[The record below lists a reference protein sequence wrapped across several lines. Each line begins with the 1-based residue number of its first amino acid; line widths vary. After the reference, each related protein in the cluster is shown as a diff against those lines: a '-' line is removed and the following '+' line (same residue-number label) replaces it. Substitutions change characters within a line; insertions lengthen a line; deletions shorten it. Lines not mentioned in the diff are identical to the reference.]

1 MGAARRRDSHGAH
14 GVMAGNDT
22 RNRTVATTAADVPTP
37 DPWLLCRSDHD
48 PASRA
53 ASESLFA
60 LANGALGVRGGCEE
74 GASASQGCFLAGVWE
89 RSAIH
94 YHERFTGFATHTD
107 TRLPVAD
114 ACRIRVWLGDQRVN
128 PDAAPFHPVAREL
141 DLHNGCCR
149 RTLRWQAAAGG
160 CIEIT
165 AERVVPLDHP
175 ALLAIRYH
183 VRSIDYRGPIRLE
196 SAIDTTR
203 GAAAQGNDP
212 RIGAVVDGGLQTH
225 AGAATTALAWVAQH
239 TCGSAIRLVCAQTHR
254 LPAAAGLTSGAAG
267 YTPAGAFQ
275 TFHGELQPGTSVVL
289 EKFAT
294 WAWSEPGADVE
305 TDPVLLA
312 DAGTALAAAG
322 QAGFP
327 SLLAGQ
333 AERLRTLWTA
343 ADLAIDGAPDVEQA
357 LRFNLFQLFQSG
369 SRSDACSMAAK
380 GLTGEGY
387 EGHCFWDTEAF
398 ALPALVQ
405 VAPDLARHLLVWRYR
420 TLDRARAHARELD
433 HPRGALY
440 AWRTISGDEC
450 SAYFPGGSAQY
461 HINAAIAWA
470 IRLYADVTGDDGF
483 LRTMGAE
490 MLFET
495 ARIWLAIGHHDARR
509 GGAFCLCEV
518 TGPDE
523 YSALVDN
530 NHYTNR
536 MAQRHLRD
544 ALVTARWLAEQHPA
558 DYAALADRIALT
570 PDELAAWQRAAEAMY
585 LPVDAALGVF
595 PQDDG
600 FLDKPRLTDAEMH
613 EAALRPLLLHRHPL
627 TIYRHQ
633 VCKQAD
639 VVLALMLA
647 GDTVHA
653 RAKRRN
659 FDYYEPLTLHDSTLS
674 ASTFSVVA
682 SEVGHAAKAYR
693 YFLDTLRVDLDD
705 THGNA
710 AHGLHMAAMAGSWL
724 ALTWGFGGLR
734 VDASGLA
741 LAPRLP
747 RAWRGYRF
755 AIAWRN
761 ARLQVEIAADAV
773 RYRLLQGEEL
783 AFRHHQQPQHLRRG
797 QTLVLPIP
805 PFALPALRAVVFDL
819 DGVIAD
825 TAGLHRA
832 AWQALAADIRVPFD
846 ETIAERLKGV
856 DRMGSLAILLEGA
869 DRPYGEAEKAA
880 LAARK
885 NAHYVELASRLTPDD
900 LLPGARAALQ
910 SVRAAGLR
918 VALASASR
926 NAPLLLERL
935 ALADAFD
942 YVVDAR
948 RISHPKPHPEI
959 FLAAAAGLGLP
970 PQECIGVED
979 ARAGIS
985 AIHAAG
991 MPAVGIGDARHLF
1004 EADVLLPNLAAFDID
1019 RITKTCG
1026 VPARPSADATT

>member
-1 MGAARRRDSHGAH
+1 MSA
-14 GVMAGNDT
+14 
-22 RNRTVATTAADVPTP
+22 P
-37 DPWLLCRSDHD
+37 DPWALRRSDRD
-48 PASRA
+48 LADRAS
-53 ASESLFA
+53 SESLFA
-60 LANGALGVRGGCEE
+60 LANGTLGVRGGCEE

-94 YHERFTGFATHTD
+94 YHERFTGFAAHTD

-114 ACRIRVWLGDQRVN
+114 ACRIRVWLGAEQVN
-128 PDAAPFHPVAREL
+128 PDAAPFHPVEREL
-141 DLHNGCCR
+141 DLRNGCLR
-149 RTLRWQAAAGG
+149 RTLRWRAAAGG
-160 CIEIT
+160 SVEIV
-165 AERVVPLDHP
+165 AERVVPLDTP
-175 ALLAIRYH
+175 ALLAIRYR

-203 GAAAQGNDP
+203 GAAAQGDDP
-212 RIGAVVDGGLQTH
+212 RIGATVDGGLQTH
-225 AGAATTALAWVAQH
+225 AGAATAELAWVAQH
-239 TCGSAIRLVCAQTHR
+239 TCGSAIRLVCAQAHR
-254 LPAAAGLTSGAAG
+254 LPGAAGLTHGAAS
-267 YTPAGAFQ
+267 YAPAGAIQ
-275 TFHGELQPGTSVVL
+275 TFHGELQPGASVVL

-294 WAWSEPGADVE
+294 WTWSDPGADAE

-312 DAGTALAAAG
+312 GAKAALATAG

-333 AERLRTLWTA
+333 AERLQTLWAT
-343 ADLAIDGAPDVEQA
+343 ADLAIDGAPDVAQA

-369 SRSDACSMAAK
+369 PRSDACSMAAK

-405 VAPDLARHLLVWRYR
+405 VAPDVARHLLVWRYR

-433 HPRGALY
+433 HPHGALY

-470 IRLYADVTGDDGF
+470 VRLYVDITGDDGF

-495 ARIWLAIGHHDARR
+495 ARIWMAIGHHDARR

-544 ALVTARWLAEQHPA
+544 AVATAQWLAQRFPA
-558 DYAALADRIALT
+558 DYSQLSTRIGLQA
-570 PDELAAWQRAAEAMY
+570 DELAAWQRAADAMY

-600 FLDKPRLTDAEMH
+600 FLDKPRLDAADMRDP
-613 EAALRPLLLHRHPL
+613 ALRPLLLHRHPL

-647 GDTVHA
+647 GEAVHPA
-653 RAKRRN
+653 AKRRN

-682 SEVGHAAKAYR
+682 SEVGYAEKAYR

-705 THGNA
+705 LHGNA

-734 VDASGLA
+734 VSGAGLA

-747 RAWRGYRF
+747 QAWHGYRF
-755 AIAWRN
+755 AVGWHD
-761 ARLQVEIAADAV
+761 ARLRVEVGADAV
-773 RYRLLQGEEL
+773 RYTLLHGNEL
-783 AFRHHQQPQHLRRG
+783 AFTHHGQPQHLRAG
-797 QTLVLPIP
+797 ESLTLPNPAP
-805 PFALPALRAVVFDL
+805 PRAVEAVIFDL
-819 DGVIAD
+819 DGVLAD
-825 TAGLHRA
+825 TARLHRA
-832 AWQALAADIRVPFD
+832 AWRELAEEIGAPFD
-846 ETIAERLKGV
+846 DDLAERMKGV
-856 DRMGSLAILLEGA
+856 DRMGSLELLLA
-869 DRPYGEAEKAA
+869 RAPRRYDATEKAA

-885 NAHYVELASRLTPDD
+885 NARYVALISQLGPHD
-900 LLPGARAALQ
+900 LLPGARAALLAT
-910 SVRAAGLR
+910 RRAGLKT
-918 VALASASR
+918 ALASASR
-926 NAPLLLERL
+926 NAPLLIERL
-935 ALADAFD
+935 GITGLFD
-942 YVVDAR
+942 HVVDAGH
-948 RISHPKPHPEI
+948 IAHSKPHPEI
-959 FLAAAAGLGLP
+959 FLAAAAGLGVAPAACL
-970 PQECIGVED
+970 GVED
-979 ARAGIS
+979 AAAGI
-985 AIHAAG
+985 
-991 MPAVGIGDARHLF
+991 
-1004 EADVLLPNLAAFDID
+1004 
-1019 RITKTCG
+1019 
-1026 VPARPSADATT
+1026 